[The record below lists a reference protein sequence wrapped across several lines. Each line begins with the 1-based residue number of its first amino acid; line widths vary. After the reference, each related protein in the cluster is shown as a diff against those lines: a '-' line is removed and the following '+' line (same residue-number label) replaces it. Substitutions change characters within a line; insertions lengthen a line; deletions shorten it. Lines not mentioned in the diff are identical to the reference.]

1 MISRMESLGALR
13 ERAMELGVYLPLGLY
28 SKVRDEISDLNARQI
43 RKAFDDLIERGED
56 RMEPVE
62 RLVRRRARQAE
73 NKVADVQRDAMQ
85 TARKTARKTT
95 KRAEAGADSIAPKLP
110 RVAAPKK
117 ASELPIKSY
126 ASLTAAEITSEL
138 AGLTQ
143 TELAKV
149 YKFER
154 AHENRRTILDAIE
167 AKFVE
172 LPIPTYD
179 ALTVDEILGRLD
191 NLETQELKTLRRYE
205 AETKNRVTIIEKIDS
220 LV

>member
-1 MISRMESLGALR
+1 MASRMESLGNIR
-13 ERAMELGVYLPLGLY
+13 ERAVELGVYLPLGLY
-28 SKVRDEISDLNARQI
+28 SKVRDEISDLDQRRI
-43 RKAFDDLIERGED
+43 RKAFDGLIERGED

-73 NKVADVQRDAMQ
+73 NKIEDVQRDVTK
-85 TARKTARKTT
+85 TARKTTRKTT
-95 KRAEAGADSIAPKLP
+95 KRAEAAADTIAPKMP

-126 ASLTAAEITSEL
+126 ASLTAAEITAQL

-154 AHENRRTILDAIE
+154 AHENRRTILDSIE
-167 AKFVE
+167 PKFVE

-179 ALTVDEILGRLD
+179 ALTVDEIAGRLE
-191 NLETQELKTLRRYE
+191 NLATDELKTIRRYE
-205 AETKNRVTIIEKIDS
+205 VDTKNRVTIVEKIDS
-220 LV
+220 LI